1 MNRLLRRQ
9 IKHAFGKDFD
19 ISTLDAKTRDF
30 ISRVETAYDGFNN
43 EKKFLEHTIKIN
55 SEELT
60 EAYET
65 IEEYNLSLKDEIG
78 EKKLIFQQYTK
89 AIDAS
94 YLVSKTD
101 KSGIITYANEQ
112 FIEVS
117 GYSKRE
123 LIGISHN
130 IVRHPDVPSSVFE
143 DLWRTIKQKKVWRG
157 QLKNISKSGK
167 SYFVYAT
174 IFPLVDSKGNI
185 IEYIAIRNNITKRV
199 EAENKLK
206 RQEKYNKMI
215 FNNQENIVFT
225 ATKELGVI
233 EANQKFLETFG
244 FNSFASFK
252 EKYNCICDLFIEKEG
267 YLKASTKYKHW
278 SEEIFCTPEKT
289 HKALIKD
296 KYDFERIYS
305 VHINRVEFEDEELM
319 IANFTDITEL
329 EYAREIA
336 IASEKAKSEFM
347 ANMSHEIRTPM
358 NGIVGFTDLLF
369 KSNLEPKQRQ
379 FTEYIKNS
387 TTVLLD
393 IVNDILDFS
402 KIESGH
408 LKLDLIPANPF
419 IDLRGAMTIFKSQAT
434 QKNISFIVN
443 IDSSISECLVMDKLR
458 LIQIL
463 TNLVN
468 NAIKFTPEHG
478 TVDMSAKLIS
488 SEDNREKII
497 FSVTDTGIGIAKD
510 RLETIFQSF
519 IQADSSTTRKFGG
532 TGLGLTIGASL
543 CNLMGSQLQVE
554 SQQGKGSRFFFEVE
568 FEVCDSTPTLASQAK
583 YSPIYVLD
591 HNGEIYNNVMTQ
603 LKHFGLETHTG
614 SFEELLCGDN
624 KDNIIVTFNY
634 RQYKPLE
641 SISSKIILIDD
652 SKEAFMLAREEDILY
667 HIGFFDEAPSILYN
681 AILNY
686 TMIPKG
692 DKVLSAISTKDSTFK
707 VLVVEDYEMN
717 RILIEEML
725 NGYGISPDFA
735 FDGAEAIEKV
745 EDNSYNIIFMDIN
758 MPVMNGIDATRI
770 LRKKGVKIPII
781 ALTANALEGDKE
793 HYLSEGMDNYL
804 SKPIDVD
811 ELEAI
816 LTKYKHEVSRIEIK
830 EKKKEIE
837 EIKKENKIVVV
848 EEVKEKEK
856 KIELNNRLFVNSLL
870 EAKKSMQFSTPI
882 IIRLFNSFVEN
893 SIRNIQ
899 QLIPAIESKDEKVIY
914 QSAHALRGIALA
926 LKFKEIGE
934 LCNKIEYG
942 VKEKKDIDYE
952 KLVNELELY
961 IAYIKNNKTLIIKE
975 LEEY

>member
-1 MNRLLRRQ
+1 MNRLLKRQ
-9 IKHAFGKDFD
+9 ITHAFGKDFD
-19 ISTLDAKTRDF
+19 INTFDAKTKDF
-30 ISRVETAYDGFNN
+30 ISRVETAYEGFNN

-78 EKKLIFQQYTK
+78 EKKFIFQQYTK

-101 KSGIITYANEQ
+101 KSGIITYANKQ

-117 GYSKRE
+117 GYSKYE
-123 LIGISHN
+123 LIGKPQN
-130 IVRHPDVPSSVFE
+130 IVRHPDVPSSVFQ
-143 DLWRTIKQKKVWRG
+143 DLWKTIKQKKIWRG
-157 QLKNISKSGK
+157 RLKNISKEGK
-167 SYFVYAT
+167 VYFVYAT
-174 IFPLVDSKGNI
+174 IFPLVDGRGNI

-199 EAENKLK
+199 EAENKLR

-215 FNNQENIVFT
+215 FDNQENIVFT
-225 ATKELGVI
+225 ASKELGVI
-233 EANQKFLETFG
+233 EVNQKFLETFG
-244 FNSFASFK
+244 FTSFASFK
-252 EKYNCICDLFIEKEG
+252 KRYNCICNLFIEKEG
-267 YLKASTKYKHW
+267 YLKASTEYKHW
-278 SEEIFCTPEKT
+278 SEDIFSMPKKM
-289 HKALIKD
+289 HKVLIKD

-305 VHINRVEFEDEELM
+305 VHINRVEFEDEKLM

-329 EYAREIA
+329 EYAREVA

-408 LKLDLIPANPF
+408 LKLDLTPANPF

-443 IDSSISECLVMDKLR
+443 IDSSISECLIMDKLR
-458 LIQIL
+458 VIQIL

-488 SEDNREKII
+488 SENNIERIL
-497 FSVTDTGIGIAKD
+497 FSVTDTGIGIAKN
-510 RLETIFQSF
+510 RLENIFQSF

-543 CNLMGSQLQVE
+543 CNLMDSKLQVE
-554 SQQGKGSRFFFEVE
+554 SQEGQGSRFFFEVE
-568 FEVCDSTPTLASQAK
+568 FEVCNSTPTLASQAK

-591 HNGEIYNNVMTQ
+591 HKGEIYTNVIIQ
-603 LKHFGLETHTG
+603 LKHFGLKIITG
-614 SFEELLCGDN
+614 SFEDLLCGDN
-624 KDNIIVTFNY
+624 KDNIIITFNY
-634 RQYKPLE
+634 RQYKSLE

-652 SKEAFMLAREEDILY
+652 SKEAFMLAREDDILY

-686 TMIPKG
+686 TIIPK
-692 DKVLSAISTKDSTFK
+692 DNNLLSNINIAKESNLKI
-707 VLVVEDYEMN
+707 LIVEDYEMN

-735 FDGAEAIEKV
+735 FNGKEAIVKV
-745 EDNSYNIIFMDIN
+745 AKNNYNIIFMDIN
-758 MPVMNGIDATRI
+758 MPVMNGIDATKI
-770 LRKKGVKIPII
+770 LRKNGVKIPII

-793 HYLSEGMDNYL
+793 HYIAEGMDNYL
-804 SKPIDVD
+804 SKPIDV
-811 ELEAI
+811 EKLEEI
-816 LTKYKHEVSRIEIK
+816 LTKYRN
-830 EKKKEIE
+830 EKDKK
-837 EIKKENKIVVV
+837 VL
-848 EEVKEKEK
+848 
-856 KIELNNRLFVNSLL
+856 LNNRLFVNSLL
-870 EAKKSMQFSTPI
+870 EAKNSLQFSTAI
-882 IIRLFNSFVEN
+882 IVRLFNSFIEN
-893 SIRNIQ
+893 SIKNIQ
-899 QLIPAIESKDEKVIY
+899 ELVSAIENKDNNVIY

-926 LKFKEIGE
+926 LRFKEIGE
-934 LCNKIEYG
+934 LCEKIEYG
-942 VKEKKDIDYE
+942 IKDKMDINYDI
-952 KLVNELELY
+952 LTDELELY
-961 IAYIKNNKTLIIKE
+961 ILYIKKNKSDIIKE

>member
-1 MNRLLRRQ
+1 MNRLLKRQ

-30 ISRVETAYDGFNN
+30 ISRVETAYEGFNN

-65 IEEYNLSLKDEIG
+65 IEEYNLSLRDEIG
-78 EKKLIFQQYTK
+78 EKKIIFQQYTE

-101 KSGIITYANEQ
+101 KTGIITYANEQ
-112 FIEVS
+112 FIKIS
-117 GYSKRE
+117 GYSKYE
-123 LIGISHN
+123 LLGKSHN
-130 IVRHPDVPSSVFE
+130 IVRHPDVPSSLFE
-143 DLWRTIKQKKVWRG
+143 ELWRTIKQKKVWRG
-157 QLKNISKSGK
+157 EIKNISKHGK
-167 SYFVYAT
+167 AYFVYAT

-206 RQEKYNKMI
+206 RQEQYNKMI

-225 ATKELGVI
+225 ATKSSGII
-233 EANQKFLETFG
+233 EANQKFLEIFG
-244 FNSFASFK
+244 FDSFFSFK
-252 EKYNCICDLFIEKEG
+252 NQYACISDLFIEKDG
-267 YLKASTKYKHW
+267 YLKASTKDRHW
-278 SEEIFCTPEKT
+278 SQDVFDKPDKT
-289 HKALIKD
+289 HKALIED
-296 KYDFERIYS
+296 RHGLERIYS
-305 VHINRVEFEDEELM
+305 VHINGIEFETEELM

-358 NGIVGFTDLLF
+358 NGIVGFTDLLL

-387 TTVLLD
+387 TKVLLD

-402 KIESGH
+402 KIESGN
-408 LKLDLIPANPF
+408 LKLDVTATNPF
-419 IDLRGAMTIFKSQAT
+419 IDLRSAMTIFKSQAT

-443 IDSSISECLVMDKLR
+443 IDSSISECLIMDKLR
-458 LIQIL
+458 VIQIL

-468 NAIKFTPEHG
+468 NAIKFTPENG

-488 SEDNREKII
+488 SVNGKEKIL
-497 FSVTDTGIGIAKD
+497 FSVTDTGIGIPQN
-510 RLETIFQSF
+510 RLESIFNSF

-543 CNLMGSQLQVE
+543 CNLMGTQLQVE
-554 SQQGKGSRFFFEVE
+554 STEGKGSRFFFEVE
-568 FEVCDSTPTLASQAK
+568 FEICNATPTLATQAK

-591 HNGEIYNNVMTQ
+591 HNGTIYDNVITQ
-603 LKHFGLETHTG
+603 LKHFGLKILTG

-624 KDNIIVTFNY
+624 RDIIIITFNHK
-634 RQYKPLE
+634 QYKPLE
-641 SISSKIILIDD
+641 TISSKIILIDD
-652 SKEAFMLAREEDILY
+652 TKEAFVLAREENILY

-686 TMIPKG
+686 TMSPQSEKLLTNINSKE
-692 DKVLSAISTKDSTFK
+692 DSLK

-725 NGYGISPDFA
+725 NNFGITPDFA

-745 EDNSYNIIFMDIN
+745 EDNRYDIIFMDIN
-758 MPVMNGIDATRI
+758 MPTMNGIDATKI
-770 LRKKGVKIPII
+770 LRKRGVTTPII

-804 SKPIDVD
+804 SKPIDIN
-811 ELEAI
+811 ELKALLIKYNKNTHKREI
-816 LTKYKHEVSRIEIK
+816 TKSN
-830 EKKKEIE
+830 KEIIE
-837 EIKKENKIVVV
+837 KQDIIKDKRR
-848 EEVKEKEK
+848 VK
-856 KIELNNRLFVNSLL
+856 LNNKLFVNSLL

-893 SIRNIQ
+893 SIKNIQ
-899 QLIPAIESKDEKVIY
+899 QLISAIEGKNEKIIY

-926 LKFKEIGE
+926 LKFLEIGE

-942 VKEKKDIDYE
+942 IKEKQNIDYE
-952 KLVNELELY
+952 ALVNKLEEY
-961 IAYIKNNKTLIIKE
+961 IAYIKKNKSAIIKE
-975 LEEY
+975 LDR

>member
-1 MNRLLRRQ
+1 MNRLLKRQ

-19 ISTLDAKTRDF
+19 VSKLDSKTRDF
-30 ISRVETAYDGFNN
+30 IERVDSAYEGFNN

-117 GYSKRE
+117 GYQKHE
-123 LIGISHN
+123 LIGKSHN
-130 IVRHPDVPSSVFE
+130 IIRDPDTPSHIFK
-143 DLWRTIKQKKVWRG
+143 DLWSTIKQKKVWRG
-157 QLKNISKSGK
+157 QLQNRSKNGTA
-167 SYFVYAT
+167 YFVYAT

-185 IEYIAIRNNITKRV
+185 IEYIAVRNNITKRV

-225 ATKELGVI
+225 ATKEEGVI
-233 EANQKFLETFG
+233 EVNQKFLETFG
-244 FNSFASFK
+244 FNSFTSFK
-252 EKYNCICDLFIEKEG
+252 SEYECICDLFIEKEG
-267 YLKASTKYKHW
+267 YLKATTKYRHW
-278 SEEIFCTPEKT
+278 SEDIFEEPDKT

-296 KYDFERIYS
+296 KYEFERIYS
-305 VHINRVEFEDEELM
+305 VHINKVAFEDEELM

-387 TTVLLD
+387 TKVLLD

-408 LKLDLIPANPF
+408 LKLDLTPANPF

-434 QKNISFIVN
+434 EKNISFIVN
-443 IDSSISECLVMDKLR
+443 IDSSISECLIMDKLR
-458 LIQIL
+458 VIQIL

-478 TVDMSAKLIS
+478 TVDMCARLIS
-488 SEDNREKII
+488 REDSIEKIM

-519 IQADSSTTRKFGG
+519 IQADNSTTRKFGG

-543 CNLMGSQLQVE
+543 CNLMCSQLQVQ
-554 SQQGKGSRFFFEVE
+554 SQEGEGSRFFFEVD

-583 YSPIYVLD
+583 HSPIYVLNHD
-591 HNGEIYNNVMTQ
+591 GVIYNNVITQ
-603 LKHFGLETHTG
+603 LKHFQLQVLTG
-614 SFEELLCGDN
+614 SFEDLLCGDN
-624 KDNIIVTFNY
+624 RDNIIITFNH

-641 SISSKIILIDD
+641 NISSKIILIDD

-686 TMIPKG
+686 TMTPQN
-692 DKVLSAISTKDSTFK
+692 DKILHVISSKESTFK

-725 NGYGISPDFA
+725 NGYGIKPDFA
-735 FDGAEAIEKV
+735 FDGLEAINKV
-745 EDNSYNIIFMDIN
+745 EESSYNIIFMDIN
-758 MPVMNGIDATRI
+758 MPVMNGIDATKI

-804 SKPIDVD
+804 SKPINVE

-816 LTKYKHEVSRIEIK
+816 LTKYKNNISRHKIQDS
-830 EKKKEIE
+830 KKEIIE
-837 EIKKENKIVVV
+837 EEVILEVEEEEEKIVLNNKI
-848 EEVKEKEK
+848 
-856 KIELNNRLFVNSLL
+856 FVNSLL

-882 IIRLFNSFVEN
+882 IVRLFNSFVEN

-899 QLIPAIESKDEKVIY
+899 QLIPAIESNNEKIIY
-914 QSAHALRGIALA
+914 QSSHALRGIALA
-926 LKFKEIGE
+926 LKFAEIGE
-934 LCNKIEYG
+934 LCNEIEYG
-942 VKEKKDIDYE
+942 IKEKKDIDYDT
-952 KLVNELELY
+952 LVNDLELY
-961 IAYIKNNKTLIIKE
+961 IAYIKKNKNAIIKE

>member
-1 MNRLLRRQ
+1 MNRLLKRQ
-9 IKHAFGKDFD
+9 IKRAFGKNFD
-19 ISTLDAKTRDF
+19 IDTLDSRTRDF
-30 ISRVETAYDGFNN
+30 INRVEAAYEAFNN

-78 EKKLIFQQYTK
+78 EKKLIFQQYTE

-117 GYSKRE
+117 GYTKEE
-123 LIGISHN
+123 LMGSSHN
-130 IVRHPDVPSSVFE
+130 IIRHPDVPSSVFE
-143 DLWRTIKQKKVWRG
+143 DLWKTIKQKKVWRG
-157 QLKNISKSGK
+157 QLKSLSKQGK

-174 IFPLVDSKGNI
+174 IFPLVDTKGNI

-225 ATKELGVI
+225 ATKKSGVI

-244 FNSFASFK
+244 FNSFSSFK
-252 EKYNCICDLFIEKEG
+252 EKHRCICNLFIEKSG
-267 YLKASTKYKHW
+267 YLKKSTQYRHW
-278 SEEIFCTPEKT
+278 SQDIFDEPDKT

-296 KYDFERIYS
+296 KYELERIYS
-305 VHINRVEFEDEELM
+305 VHINCVEFEDEELM

-336 IASEKAKSEFM
+336 IASERAKSEFM

-358 NGIVGFTDLLF
+358 NGIIGFTDLLF

-379 FTEYIKNS
+379 FTEYIRNS
-387 TTVLLD
+387 TRVLLD

-408 LKLDLIPANPF
+408 LDLDLTPANPF
-419 IDLRGAMTIFKSQAT
+419 IDLRSAMTIFKSQAT

-443 IDSSISECLVMDKLR
+443 IDSSISECLIMDKLR
-458 LIQIL
+458 VIQIL

-478 TVDMSAKLIS
+478 TVDMSAKLLSRDKQKERIL
-488 SEDNREKII
+488 
-497 FSVTDTGIGIAKD
+497 FSVVDTGIGIPKN

-543 CNLMGSQLQVE
+543 CNLMGSRLQVE
-554 SQQGKGSRFFFEVE
+554 SEEGKGSRFFFEVE
-568 FEVCDSTPTLASQAK
+568 FEICNSTPTLASHAK
-583 YSPIYVLD
+583 YTPIYVLD
-591 HNGEIYNNVMTQ
+591 HNGEIYNNVITQ
-603 LKHFGLETHTG
+603 LKHFGLEILTG
-614 SFEELLCGDN
+614 SFEDLLCGDN

-634 RQYKPLE
+634 KQYKPLE
-641 SISSKIILIDD
+641 TISSKIILIDD
-652 SKEAFMLAREEDILY
+652 RKEAFVLAREEDILY

-686 TMIPKG
+686 T
-692 DKVLSAISTKDSTFK
+692 ISPQEEKILNSVDSQDNLFK

-725 NGYGISPDFA
+725 NSFGIQPDFA
-735 FDGAEAIEKV
+735 FDGTEAIKKV
-745 EDNSYNIIFMDIN
+745 GEQSYNIIFMDIN
-758 MPVMNGIDATRI
+758 MPIMNGIDATKI
-770 LRKKGVKIPII
+770 LRNKGVTTPII

-793 HYLSEGMDNYL
+793 HYISEGMDNYL
-804 SKPIDVD
+804 SKPIDIY
-811 ELEAI
+811 ELEKI
-816 LTKYKHEVSRIEIK
+816 LIQYKNGTSTFEVQTE
-830 EKKKEIE
+830 EKIE
-837 EIKKENKIVVV
+837 ES
-848 EEVKEKEK
+848 K
-856 KIELNNRLFVNSLL
+856 KITLNNEIFVNSLL

-893 SIRNIQ
+893 SINNIQ
-899 QLIPAIESKDEKVIY
+899 QLIPAVESEDEKIIY

-926 LKFKEIGE
+926 LKFSKIAE
-934 LCNKIEYG
+934 LCDKIEYG
-942 VKEKKDIDYE
+942 IKEKQNINYE
-952 KLVNELELY
+952 EIINQLEER
-961 IAYIKNNKTLIIKE
+961 IAYIKNNRNAIIKE
-975 LEEY
+975 LKEY